1 MFCQYIWC
9 KFIFLINLYS
19 LFSAIIILSELGI
32 QFVINL
38 FSFQKYFVGRGLFLI
53 FIAILCFDK
62 VDHLKSLVGITD
74 LIIGIILMLYGIFLT
89 IAGFSGDNEPL
100 GSPVS

>member
-1 MFCQYIWC
+1 
-9 KFIFLINLYS
+9 
-19 LFSAIIILSELGI
+19 
-32 QFVINL
+32 
-38 FSFQKYFVGRGLFLI
+38 
-53 FIAILCFDK
+53 LCFDK